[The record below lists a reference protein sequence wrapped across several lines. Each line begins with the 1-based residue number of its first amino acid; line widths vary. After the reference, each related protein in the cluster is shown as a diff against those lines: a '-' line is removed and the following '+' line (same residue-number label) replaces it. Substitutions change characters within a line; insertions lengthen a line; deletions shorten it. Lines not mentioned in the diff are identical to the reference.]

1 MKGLNHIQNENKECF
16 SWCFLKYLNPVNK
29 NLAKIWN
36 IEEAFAKQLDFKSV
50 KFTANKKDYA

>member
-36 IEEAFAKQLDFKSV
+36 IEEVFAKQLDFKSV
-50 KFTANKKDYA
+50 KFHANKTDYA